1 MESKK
6 GLKRDKDMNEA
17 RETENKRQTERETK
31 RERTKMNDDAS
42 GVQQKRIIRT
52 WRNRN
57 RNLRQKREIEWV
69 CAFLW

>member
-1 MESKK
+1 MENKK
-6 GLKRDKDMNEA
+6 GLKRDKDINEL
-17 RETENKRQTERETK
+17 RETEKKWQTERETK
-31 RERTKMNDDAS
+31 RGRTKMNDDAS

>member
-1 MESKK
+1 
-6 GLKRDKDMNEA
+6 MNEA

-31 RERTKMNDDAS
+31 RERSKMNDDAS

>member
-1 MESKK
+1 
-6 GLKRDKDMNEA
+6 MNEA
-17 RETENKRQTERETK
+17 RETENKRQTERGTK